1 MKRSEIAFALLR
13 IPLDFAMTV
22 AGILVG
28 YRLRIEGDFI
38 PGVDFVITHANL
50 LPIEDYFQISL
61 LFGGLLVLVFAFFG
75 LYDMKNTEGPLRE
88 SRRVAKHSLVWF
100 LVVMSYFFLTRV
112 TFFSRLVLIYGFLFT
127 LIFVILARLILRH
140 IERSCLK
147 RNIGRRNVLLIGS
160 NKIASRISAALR
172 KDWHY
177 NVIGYL
183 SERSREIEG
192 LKKLGSLKDLLR
204 IVKNKAI
211 DSVILT
217 DQNLTEV
224 QDQQILQLCQENH
237 IEYRFV
243 PEILEVERSNIDIA
257 PIAGFPVIHLKPTPL
272 DGWGR
277 ITKRGFDIVVS
288 SLALL
293 ALSPVFALIALG
305 IKRDSKGPVF
315 FSKLEDGSPAKR
327 VGQNGSLFTFYKFRT
342 MRHNTHHL
350 RFTELAEKSHRKGPL
365 LKIKDDP
372 RITPFGRTLRK
383 TSLDELPNL
392 WNVLKGDMSLVG
404 PRPHLPEEVEKYEDS
419 ARFLLTIKPGIT
431 GLSQISGRSDL
442 DFEEEVRLDSYY
454 IKHWSLWIDLKILF
468 KTVFVVF
475 GGKAAD

>member
-22 AGILVG
+22 AGILAG
-28 YRLRIEGDFI
+28 YQLRTKGDFI
-38 PGVDFVITHANL
+38 PGVDFVITPNNL
-50 LPIEDYFQISL
+50 LPLSDYIEVSL

-88 SRRVAKHSLVWF
+88 SRRVAKHSVVWF
-100 LVVMSYFFLTRV
+100 LVVMSYFFLTHE
-112 TFFSRLVLIYGFLFT
+112 TFFSRLVLIYGFIFS
-127 LIFVILARLILRH
+127 LIFVILARLLLRR
-140 IERSCLK
+140 IERSFLK
-147 RNIGRRNVLLIGS
+147 HNIGRRNVLLIGS
-160 NKIASRISAALR
+160 NKIASRISTSLQ
-172 KDWHY
+172 KDPHF
-177 NVIGYL
+177 NVKGYL

-192 LKKLGSLKDLLR
+192 LKKLGSLKDLHR
-204 IVKNKAI
+204 IAKNKAI
-211 DSVILT
+211 DSIILT
-217 DQNLTEV
+217 DQNLTEL
-224 QDQQILQLCQENH
+224 QDKQILQFCQENH

-243 PEILEVERSNIDIA
+243 PEILEVERSNIDIE
-257 PIAGFPVIHLKPTPL
+257 PVAGFPVIHLKPTPL

-277 ITKRGFDIVVS
+277 ITKRSSDVMLS

-293 ALSPVFALIALG
+293 LLSPVFALIALG
-305 IKRDSKGPVF
+305 IKKDSKGPVF
-315 FSKLEDGSPAKR
+315 FSKLEDGSPAER
-327 VGQNGSLFTFYKFRT
+327 VGQSGERFTFYKFRT
-342 MRHNTHHL
+342 MQHNTHHL

-365 LKIKDDP
+365 LKIKNDP
-372 RITPFGRTLRK
+372 RITPFGKFLRRS
-383 TSLDELPNL
+383 SLDELPNL

-419 ARFLLTIKPGIT
+419 AHFLLTIKPGIT

-454 IKHWSLWIDLKILF
+454 IKHWSLWLDLKILV
-468 KTVFVVF
+468 KTIFVVF

>member
-1 MKRSEIAFALLR
+1 MKRSEITFALLR

-28 YRLRIEGDFI
+28 YQLRLQGDFI
-38 PGVDFVITHANL
+38 PGVNFVITKANL
-50 LPIEDYFQISL
+50 LPIQDYFEISL

-88 SRRVAKHSLVWF
+88 SRRVAKHSVVWF

-112 TFFSRLVLIYGFLFT
+112 TFFSRLVLIYGFIFSL
-127 LIFVILARLILRH
+127 LFVILARLLLRR
-140 IERSCLK
+140 IERAFLK

-160 NKIASRISAALR
+160 NKIASRIATALQ
-172 KDWHY
+172 KDLHY
-177 NVIGYL
+177 NLKGYL

-192 LKKLGSLKDLLR
+192 LKNLGSLKDLKK
-204 IVKNKAI
+204 IAKNKAI
-211 DSVILT
+211 DSIILT
-217 DQNLTEV
+217 DQNLTEL
-224 QDQQILQLCQENH
+224 QDQQILQFCQENH

-243 PEILEVERSNIDIA
+243 PEILEVERSNIDIE
-257 PIAGFPVIHLKPTPL
+257 PLAGFPVIHLKPTPL

-277 ITKRGFDIVVS
+277 ITKRGFDVFFSGLGLI
-288 SLALL
+288 L
-293 ALSPVFALIALG
+293 LSPLFGLIAVG
-305 IKRDSKGPVF
+305 IKHDSPGPVF

-327 VGQNGSLFTFYKFRT
+327 VGQERTLFTFYKFRT

-350 RFTELAEKSHRKGPL
+350 RFTELADKSHRKGPL
-365 LKIKDDP
+365 MKIKNDP
-372 RITPFGRTLRK
+372 RITSFGAKLRK

-392 WNVLKGDMSLVG
+392 WNVFKGDMSLVG
-404 PRPHLPEEVEKYEDS
+404 PRPHLPEEVEKYEGS
-419 ARFLLTIKPGIT
+419 EHFLLTIKPGIT

-442 DFEEEVRLDSYY
+442 DFEQEVRLDSYY
-454 IKHWSLWIDLKILF
+454 IKHWSLWIDLKILV

>member
-28 YRLRIEGDFI
+28 YRLRVEGDFI
-38 PGVDFVITHANL
+38 PGVNFVITNANL

-61 LFGGLLVLVFAFFG
+61 LFGALLVLVFAFFG

-88 SRRVAKHSLVWF
+88 SRRVAKHSVVWF
-100 LVVMSYFFLTRV
+100 LVVMTYFFLTRKI
-112 TFFSRLVLIYGFLFT
+112 FFSRLVLIYGFLFT
-127 LIFVILARLILRH
+127 LVFVILARLILRQ
-140 IERSCLK
+140 IERSFLK
-147 RNIGRRNVLLIGS
+147 HDIGRRNILLIGS
-160 NKIASRISAALR
+160 NKIASRLSSALR
-172 KDWHY
+172 KDPHY
-177 NVIGYL
+177 NVKGYL

-192 LKKLGSLKDLLR
+192 LKKLGSLKDLHR

-224 QDQQILQLCQENH
+224 QDQQILRFCQENH

-243 PEILEVERSNIDIA
+243 PEILEVERSNIDIE

-277 ITKRGFDIVVS
+277 ISKRSFDIVIS

-293 ALSPVFALIALG
+293 ALSPVFAVIALG

-315 FSKLEDGSPAKR
+315 FSKLEDKSPAER
-327 VGQNGSLFTFYKFRT
+327 VGQNGKPFTFYKFRT
-342 MRHNTHHL
+342 MQHNTHHL
-350 RFTELAEKSHRKGPL
+350 RFTELADKSHRKGPL
-365 LKIKDDP
+365 LKIKNDP
-372 RITPFGRTLRK
+372 RITPFGKFLRR

-392 WNVLKGDMSLVG
+392 WNVFKGDMSLVG
-404 PRPHLPEEVEKYEDS
+404 PRPHLPEEVEKYEDP

-454 IKHWSLWIDLKILF
+454 IKHWSLWIDLKILI